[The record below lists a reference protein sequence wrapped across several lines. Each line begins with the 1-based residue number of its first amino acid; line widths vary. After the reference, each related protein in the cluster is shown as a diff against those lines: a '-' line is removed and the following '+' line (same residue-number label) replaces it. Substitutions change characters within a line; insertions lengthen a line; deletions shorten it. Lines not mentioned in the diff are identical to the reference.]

1 MKRTK
6 FMKTNIL
13 FGILLLTLCL
23 LPAVVVMMTKQSS
36 SRLRNLN
43 W

>member
-23 LPAVVVMMTKQSS
+23 FTGSCSNDDKAIM